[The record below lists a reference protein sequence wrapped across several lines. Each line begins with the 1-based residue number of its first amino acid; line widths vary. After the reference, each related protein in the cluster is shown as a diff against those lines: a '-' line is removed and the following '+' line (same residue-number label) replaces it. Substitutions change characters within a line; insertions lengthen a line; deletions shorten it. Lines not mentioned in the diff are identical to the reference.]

1 MNDTTESLHEQ
12 KLKSTAQ
19 ELSENGYKVLIEP
32 SNSDLPFELGGYR
45 PDLIAIKNDGGIVL
59 EIKTSLNRLSIDR
72 FQDIAE
78 RISSHSGWRFLL
90 VTLDD
95 INEKILPSNQ
105 SDLPSWDDLD
115 SQLNKLNTL
124 IQESFFEPA
133 LLFFWSILE
142 AAMRKRSI
150 VQNIPIWR
158 FPENN
163 LLKHIFSS
171 GEISVSDFDLFN
183 TCLELRNKSA
193 HGIKTAIDPE
203 ILNSAYSSIRGLVEK
218 WGKERSEAT

>member
-1 MNDTTESLHEQ
+1 MNDTTESLLEQ

-19 ELSENGYKVLIEP
+19 ELSDNGYKVLIEP
-32 SNSDLPFELGGYR
+32 SSSDLPFELGGYR
-45 PDLIAIKNDGGIVL
+45 PDLIAIKNDEGIVL
-59 EIKTSLNRLSIDR
+59 EIKTSLNRLSVDR
-72 FQDIAE
+72 FQEIAE
-78 RISSHSGWRFLL
+78 RIASHSGWRFLL

-95 INEKILPSNQ
+95 IDEKILLSNQ
-105 SDLPSWDDLD
+105 NELPSWDDLN
-115 SQLNKLNTL
+115 SQLNKLNLL
-124 IQESFFEPA
+124 IHESLLEPA

-150 VQNIPIWR
+150 FQNIPIWR

-163 LLKHIFSS
+163 LLRHIFSS

-183 TCLELRNKSA
+183 TCLELKNKSA

-203 ILNSAYSSIRGLVEK
+203 ILKSAYSSIRRLVEK
-218 WGKERSEAT
+218 WGKERS

>member
-1 MNDTTESLHEQ
+1 MNDTTESLLEQ

-19 ELSENGYKVLIEP
+19 ELSDNGYKVLIEP
-32 SNSDLPFELGGYR
+32 SSSDLPFELGGYR
-45 PDLIAIKNDGGIVL
+45 PDLIAIKNDEGIVL
-59 EIKTSLNRLSIDR
+59 EIKTSLNRLSVDR
-72 FQDIAE
+72 FQEIAE
-78 RISSHSGWRFLL
+78 RIASHSGWRFLL

-95 INEKILPSNQ
+95 IDEKILPSNQ
-105 SDLPSWDDLD
+105 NELPSWDDLN
-115 SQLNKLNTL
+115 SQLNKLNLL
-124 IQESFFEPA
+124 IHESLLEPA

-150 VQNIPIWR
+150 FQNIPIWR

-163 LLKHIFSS
+163 LLRHIFSS

-183 TCLELRNKSA
+183 TCLELKNKSA

-203 ILNSAYSSIRGLVEK
+203 ILKSAYSSIRRLVEK
-218 WGKERSEAT
+218 WGKERS